1 MTLGDMAELGV
12 TEKWGAEQGCR
23 LPGQEKLPTGAQL
36 SCSLRIEVG
45 HLHVLCHLCASRL
58 SRQQWLACA
67 FLHAA
72 ASAKV
77 GKLCLRDPPLTAR
90 GASSQGSE
98 EQAVWLRQTFRKT
111 VHGLY

>member
-36 SCSLRIEVG
+36 SCTLHVEVG
-45 HLHVLCHLCASRL
+45 RLHVLCHL
-58 SRQQWLACA
+58 CA

-77 GKLCLRDPPLTAR
+77 GKLCLGDPPLTAR
-90 GASSQGSE
+90 SASSQGSE
-98 EQAVWLRQTFRKT
+98 EQALWLRQTFRKT
-111 VHGLY
+111 IHGLY